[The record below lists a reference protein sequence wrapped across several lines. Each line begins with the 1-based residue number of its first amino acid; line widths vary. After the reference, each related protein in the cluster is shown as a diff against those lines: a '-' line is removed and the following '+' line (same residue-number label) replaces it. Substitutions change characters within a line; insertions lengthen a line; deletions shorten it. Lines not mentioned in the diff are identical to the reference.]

1 MRADSVYI
9 MITKDEFE
17 LPLAIAE
24 SAEEL
29 ARIVGVSKIAVHSGA
44 SRNARHGTWSRF
56 RRVTIL
62 NDDEED

>member
-1 MRADSVYI
+1 MRADSVYM

-29 ARIVGVSKIAVHSGA
+29 ARIVGVTKNAVCSGA
-44 SRNARHGTWSRF
+44 SRNAHRGVWSRF
-56 RRVTIL
+56 RRVTIP
-62 NDDEED
+62 NDDEEE